1 MIWRSLP
8 PSFQAAK
15 PPEATARPGS
25 QHLPAV
31 PVKLTNHAADDQGD
45 EARIEII
52 PLIDIMFFLLA
63 AFMLV
68 SLSMTFMRRV
78 PMDLPA
84 ASSSVADPRPPAY
97 QIGIDAHGVIT
108 WEGQLVTPS
117 EITER
122 LKSAGA
128 DAETRVMISAD
139 TETRHGQVIGVLDA
153 VRNGGVEKV
162 SFETKR

>member
-1 MIWRSLP
+1 M
-8 PSFQAAK
+8 
-15 PPEATARPGS
+15 
-25 QHLPAV
+25 
-31 PVKLTNHAADDQGD
+31 PVKLTNHAADDEGD

-78 PMDLPA
+78 PVDLPQ
-84 ASSSVADPRPPAY
+84 ASSSVSDPKSPPY
-97 QIGIDAHGVIT
+97 QLAIDAHGVIT
-108 WEGQLVTPS
+108 WEGSLVTLS

-122 LKSAGA
+122 LKVSRA
-128 DAETRVMISAD
+128 DADTRVLISAD
-139 TETRHGQVIGVLDA
+139 TEARHGQVLGVLNA
-153 VRNGGVEKV
+153 VRDAGVEKV